1 MVLLF
6 LTSFPFANPFPL
18 QAFAAVNKYPN
29 PLASHV
35 VSMDVISREIMEDGT
50 VRSERLIGIQQ
61 DAPKWVT
68 RVSTTPRPSSAPHLG
83 FTQSRRC

>member
-6 LTSFPFANPFPL
+6 LTEFPFSNAFPL

-29 PLASHV
+29 PLAPHV
-35 VSMDVISREIMEDGT
+35 VSMDVISREILEDGT

-68 RVSTTPRPSSAPHLG
+68 RVSST
-83 FTQSRRC
+83 